1 MNPVAIDTN
10 DFLRAH
16 FATRHAPDG
25 SAHNDFAMWWRREL
39 VVPGATWQL
48 SYFPAQGGAAVV
60 DDFGDL
66 VLAGVRS

>member
-1 MNPVAIDTN
+1 MKPVAIDT
-10 DFLRAH
+10 DAFLRAH

-25 SAHNDFAMWWRREL
+25 SAHNDFAMWWRL
-39 VVPGATWQL
+39 NYPQPGATWHL
-48 SYFPAQGGAAVV
+48 SYGPGAGWPAVV